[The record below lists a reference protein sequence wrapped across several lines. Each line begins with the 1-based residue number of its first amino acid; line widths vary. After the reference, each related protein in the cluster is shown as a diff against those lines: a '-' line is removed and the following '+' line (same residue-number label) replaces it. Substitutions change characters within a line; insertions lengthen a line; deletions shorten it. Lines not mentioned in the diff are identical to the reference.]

1 MPERRYPIVNTKTR
15 TRLLGFGSAA
25 AIALAACGG
34 AAAPPAAPA
43 ATAAPAKPTEAPKPT
58 KLTVLCTVTEDWCSV
73 ATKAFEAKT
82 GIKTSFTRLSS
93 GEAATKLKATAAN
106 PEYSVWWGGPADG
119 YVQAKNDGVLQA
131 YKSPNAAKIPD
142 KAKDPDGF
150 WTGVY
155 VGALGFCSNKPELD
169 KLGLAV
175 PTTWDEL
182 LDPKLKGKFS
192 VAHPATSGT
201 SYTMLWTQVIIRG
214 SEDKAFEY
222 MKKLHPQVSQYT
234 KSGVAPAQ
242 AVGRAEA
249 VVGVVF
255 SHDCVA
261 AVDSGFKDLVVSFPK
276 DGTGYEIGGMALVKG
291 GPEEAAAK
299 MWIDWALTAEAQ
311 EKAVEAKAYQLPT
324 NPDAKVSDRSV
335 KLSSVNLIDY
345 DFVKAG
351 GARKALTAKFEE
363 TVAAQPK

>member
-1 MPERRYPIVNTKTR
+1 MPERRYPIVNTKIR
-15 TRLLGFGSAA
+15 TRLLGISFAA

-34 AAAPPAAPA
+34 AAAPA

-58 KLTVLCTVTEDWCSV
+58 KLTVLCTVTEDWCV
-73 ATKAFEAKT
+73 AQTKAFEAKT
-82 GIKTSFTRLSS
+82 GIKTTFTRLSS
-93 GEAATKLKATAAN
+93 GEAATKLKATANN

-119 YVQAKNDGVLQA
+119 FVQAKGDGTLAA
-131 YKSPNAAKIPD
+131 YKSPNAAKIQD

-155 VGALGFCSNKPELD
+155 VGALGFCSNKVELD
-169 KLGLAV
+169 KLGLKP
-175 PTTWDEL
+175 PTSWNDL
-182 LDPKLKGKFS
+182 LDPKLKSKFS

-201 SYTMLWTQVIIRG
+201 SYTMVWTQVVLLG

-222 MKKLHPQVSQYT
+222 LKALHPQVAQYT
-234 KSGVAPAQ
+234 KSGAAPAQ

-261 AVDSGFKDLVVSFPK
+261 AVDAGFKDVVVSFAK
-276 DGTGYEIGGMALVKG
+276 EGTGYEIGAMGLVKG

-311 EKAVEAKAYQLPT
+311 EIGPTAKAYQLPT

-335 KLSSVNLIDY
+335 KLSEVNLINY
-345 DFVKAG
+345 DFIKAG
-351 GARKALTAKFEE
+351 TAKKGITTKFEE
-363 TVAAQPK
+363 AIAAQPK

>member
-1 MPERRYPIVNTKTR
+1 MNTKIR

-34 AAAPPAAPA
+34 AAAPAATAVPA

-58 KLTVLCTVTEDWCSV
+58 KLTVLCTVTEDWC
-73 ATKAFEAKT
+73 AAQTKAFEAKT
-82 GIKTSFTRLSS
+82 GIKTNFTRLSS
-93 GEAATKLKATAAN
+93 GEAATKLKATANN

-119 YVQAKNDGVLQA
+119 FVQAKGDGTLLA

-155 VGALGFCSNKPELD
+155 VGALGFCSNKVELD
-169 KLGLAV
+169 KLGLKP
-175 PTTWDEL
+175 PTSWNDL

-201 SYTMLWTQVIIRG
+201 SYTMVWTQVTLLG
-214 SEDKAFEY
+214 GQDQAFEY
-222 MKKLHPQVSQYT
+222 LKKLHPQVSQYT
-234 KSGVAPAQ
+234 KSGAAPAQ

-261 AVDSGFKDLVVSFPK
+261 AADSGFKDVVVSFAK
-276 DGTGYEIGGMALVKG
+276 EGTGYEIGAMGLVQG

-299 MWIDWALTAEAQ
+299 MWIDWALTPEAQ
-311 EKAVEAKAYQLPT
+311 EIGPSAKAYQLPT
-324 NPDAKVSDRSV
+324 NPDAKVSERSV
-335 KLSSVNLIDY
+335 KLSDVNLINY

-351 GARKALTAKFEE
+351 EAKKGITTKFEE
-363 TVAAQPK
+363 SIAAQPK

>member
-1 MPERRYPIVNTKTR
+1 MNTQTSS
-15 TRLLGFGSAA
+15 RL
-25 AIALAACGG
+25 IALAAG
-34 AAAPPAAPA
+34 AALALTACGPGAAAPA
-43 ATAAPAKPTEAPKPT
+43 ATSAPAKPT
-58 KLTVLCTVTEDWCSV
+58 KLTVLCTVTEDWCV
-73 ATKAFEAKT
+73 AQTKAFEAKT
-82 GIKTSFTRLSS
+82 GIKTTFTRLSS
-93 GEAATKLKATAAN
+93 GEAATKLKATASN

-119 YVQAKNDGVLQA
+119 FVQAKGDGTLAA

-155 VGALGFCSNKPELD
+155 VGALGFCSNKVELD
-169 KLGLAV
+169 KLGLQP
-175 PTTWDEL
+175 PTSWDDL
-182 LDPKLKGKFS
+182 LNPKLKGKFS

-201 SYTMLWTQVIIRG
+201 SYTMVWTQVVLRG
-214 SEDKAFEY
+214 GEDKAFEFLT
-222 MKKLHPQVSQYT
+222 KLHPQVSQYT
-234 KSGVAPAQ
+234 KSGAAPAQ

-261 AVDSGFKDLVVSFPK
+261 AVDAGFKDVVVSFAK
-276 DGTGYEIGGMALVKG
+276 EGTGYEIGAMGLVKG
-291 GPEEAAAK
+291 APEEAAAK

-311 EKAVEAKAYQLPT
+311 EIGPTAKAYQLPT

-351 GARKALTAKFEE
+351 QAKKGITTKFEE
-363 TVAAQPK
+363 AIAAQPK